1 LLFFSTKD
9 LFQGDQE
16 YNDLAR
22 ELLNIGRQFRR

>member
-1 LLFFSTKD
+1 MLRKCEP
-9 LFQGDQE
+9 GDQE